1 VAASGYNDKRTIMKL
16 HLTLLLSALGATAL
30 PSVHAAQFEEYG
42 RVVRVQPRVEQVR
55 QPREECRTEYV
66 QAPSQYAQQS
76 QYPQQPAQQRSA
88 GGAILGAI
96 AGGII
101 GNQVG
106 GGSGRAA
113 ATAVGV
119 MAGAVAGDRISNNG
133 RPLDQGQYANGQ
145 YAQQQQPYQ
154 EQAVRQC
161 RMVDAYQSR
170 TTGYDVTYDYRGR
183 SYTTFTQRDP
193 GERIRLRVTVEPDEY

>member
-1 VAASGYNDKRTIMKL
+1 MKL
-16 HLTLLLSALGATAL
+16 TITLLLSALGVAAL
-30 PSVHAAQFEEYG
+30 PAANAAQFEEYG
-42 RVVRVQPRVEQVR
+42 RVIRAQPRTEQIR

-66 QAPSQYAQQS
+66 QAPQQYSQQS
-76 QYPQQPAQQRSA
+76 QQQRSP

-119 MAGAVAGDRISNNG
+119 MAGAVAGDRISNQG
-133 RPLDQGQYANGQ
+133 RPADQGQYAQSQ
-145 YAQQQQPYQ
+145 YPQ

-161 RMVDAYQSR
+161 RMVDAYESR

-183 SYTTFTQRDP
+183 SYTSFMQRDP
-193 GERIRLRVTVEPDEY
+193 GDRVRLRVTVEPDQY

>member
-1 VAASGYNDKRTIMKL
+1 MKMTISLMLAALGVAA
-16 HLTLLLSALGATAL
+16 L
-30 PSVHAAQFEEYG
+30 PAAQAQPRPTYAEQQRAEFEEFG
-42 RVVRVQPRVEQVR
+42 RVTRVQPRIEQVR
-55 QPREECRTEYV
+55 QPREECRTEY
-66 QAPSQYAQQS
+66 QQV
-76 QYPQQPAQQRSA
+76 PQQPQYQQQPQRSA

-119 MAGAVAGDRISNNG
+119 MAGAVAGDRISNPNG
-133 RPLDQGQYANGQ
+133 VPTSSPQ
-145 YAQQQQPYQ
+145 YAQNSQYPQ

-161 RMVDAYQSR
+161 RMVDAWESR
-170 TTGYDVTYDYRGR
+170 TMGYDVTYDYRGR
-183 SYTTFTQRDP
+183 SYTSFMDRDP
-193 GERIRLRVTVEPDEY
+193 GQRIRLIVSVQPDPRQ

>member
-1 VAASGYNDKRTIMKL
+1 MKL
-16 HLTLLLSALGATAL
+16 HTALILSALGATAL
-30 PSVHAAQFEEYG
+30 PSQAAQFEEYG
-42 RVVRVQPRVEQVR
+42 RVIRAQPRVEQVR

-66 QAPSQYAQQS
+66 PVQQ
-76 QYPQQPAQQRSA
+76 QQRGYQQPQRSA

-96 AGGII
+96 AGGVI

-113 ATAVGV
+113 ATAIGAV
-119 MAGAVAGDRISNNG
+119 AGAMAGDRISNNG
-133 RPLDQGQYANGQ
+133 RPVDDGRYARDDRYND
-145 YAQQQQPYQ
+145 YDYPQ
-154 EQAVRQC
+154 EQAIRQC
-161 RMVDAYQSR
+161 RTVDAWESR

-193 GERIRLRVTVEPDEY
+193 GDRIRLRVTVEPDQY

>member
-1 VAASGYNDKRTIMKL
+1 MKL
-16 HLTLLLSALGATAL
+16 FTTFLLTALGAAAL
-30 PSVHAAQFEEYG
+30 PAAQAAQFEEYG
-42 RVVRVQPRVEQVR
+42 RVVRAQPRTEQIR
-55 QPREECRTEYV
+55 QPREECRTEYI
-66 QAPSQYAQQS
+66 QAPSQYQQQS
-76 QYPQQPAQQRSA
+76 QYGQQQRSP

-133 RPLDQGQYANGQ
+133 RPMDNGQ
-145 YAQQQQPYQ
+145 YAQSQYPQ

-161 RMVDAYQSR
+161 RMVDAYETR

-183 SYTTFTQRDP
+183 SYTSFMQRDP
-193 GERIRLRVTVEPDEY
+193 GERVRLRVTVEPDQY

>member
-1 VAASGYNDKRTIMKL
+1 MKL
-16 HLTLLLSALGATAL
+16 HTAFILTAL
-30 PSVHAAQFEEYG
+30 AVASLPAEAQYRGQVRTSQFEEYG
-42 RVVRVQPRVEQVR
+42 RVVRAQPRVEQVR

-66 QAPSQYAQQS
+66 PVQQ
-76 QYPQQPAQQRSA
+76 QQRGYEQPQQRSA
-88 GGAILGAI
+88 GGAVLGAI

-113 ATAVGV
+113 ATAI
-119 MAGAVAGDRISNNG
+119 GAVTGAIAGDRISNNG
-133 RPLDQGQYANGQ
+133 
-145 YAQQQQPYQ
+145 QPVAARQDSRYNDYPQ

-161 RMVDAYQSR
+161 RTVDGYESR

-183 SYTTFTQRDP
+183 SYTTFMQRDP
-193 GERIRLRVTVEPDEY
+193 GDRIRLRVTVEPDEY

>member
-1 VAASGYNDKRTIMKL
+1 MNMQSKL
-16 HLTLLLSALGATAL
+16 MMTVLGVCAL
-30 PSVHAAQFEEYG
+30 PLAQAQIAEFEDYG
-42 RVVRVQPRVEQVR
+42 TVTRVQPRVEQVR

-66 QAPSQYAQQS
+66 QVPVAQQ
-76 QYPQQPAQQRSA
+76 PQRSA

-113 ATAVGV
+113 ATAAGMVG
-119 MAGAVAGDRISNNG
+119 GAMVGDRLSNDG
-133 RPLDQGQYANGQ
+133 RPLPPAG
-145 YAQQQQPYQ
+145 YQ

-161 RMVDAYQSR
+161 RVVESYESR
-170 TTGYDVTYDYRGR
+170 TSGYDVTYDYRGR
-183 SYTTFTQRDP
+183 SYTTMMQRDP
-193 GERIRLRVTVEPDEY
+193 GNRVRLRVSVEPDPRQ